1 MMGEMRLRNGG
12 GHDASSRLVL
22 LGVVVLMMAVPFL
35 SMLSVPSDGDISA
48 TEGSG
53 TADDPYRGIVE
64 VVLNSVDDAEF
75 YVAVGTELD
84 VVCTYSGFSIYQLSG
99 DDIGLTL
106 NSDIQC
112 LGTIDAAGTAYIEF
126 SDRRHVV
133 SFIVTVHA
141 VVMDENT
148 PLVFESSPSEG
159 TIQFIGS

>member
-1 MMGEMRLRNGG
+1 MI
-12 GHDASSRLVL
+12 
-22 LGVVVLMMAVPFL
+22 AVPFL
-35 SMLSVPSDGDISA
+35 SMLSVLSEGALSA

-64 VVLNSVDDAEF
+64 VVNESIDDVEF

-84 VVCTYSGFSIYQLSG
+84 IVCTYSGVFVYGLSG
-99 DDIGLTL
+99 DDIGLIL

-141 VVMDENT
+141 VVIDENT
-148 PLVFESSPSEG
+148 PLVFESYPSEG